1 MNDRV
6 GTGFG
11 GGYATLRGRIGVL
24 YGLLIAFNIGAW
36 IWAFAAFHR
45 YPLLMGTSLL
55 AYSFGLRHAVDAD
68 HIAAIDN
75 VTRKLMHAGQ
85 RPIAVGLAFSL
96 GHSTIVVAAS
106 VAIAVA
112 ATAMQTHLAGF
123 RETGALIG
131 TLVSTLFLFA
141 IALMNLA
148 VLVSVA
154 RAFTRVRNGES
165 YAEEDMDLLL
175 AGRGLLARCFRPLFR
190 LVTKSRHMYWLGFL
204 FGLGFD
210 TATEVGLL
218 SISAAG
224 GTQGLPIW
232 SILVF
237 PVLFTAGMTLIDTTD
252 SILMLGA
259 YGWAF
264 VKPIRKLYYNLTMT
278 TLSVVVALLV
288 GGIEGLGLL
297 GDKLAL
303 SGRFWDAIGAL
314 NENFGLVG
322 YVIVGV
328 FAACWLGSA
337 VLYRWMRLGDLDGRS
352 GQA

>member
-1 MNDRV
+1 MSDRV
-6 GTGFG
+6 GTGFDG
-11 GGYATLRGRIGVL
+11 GCATSRGRIGAL
-24 YGLLIAFNIGAW
+24 YGLLIAFNVGVW
-36 IWAFAAFHR
+36 IWAFVAFHR

-85 RPIAVGLAFSL
+85 RPITVGLAFSL

-106 VAIAVA
+106 VAIAA
-112 ATAMQTHLAGF
+112 TATAMQTHLAGF

-154 RAFTRVRNGES
+154 RAFVRVRNGEP
-165 YAEEDMDLLL
+165 YVEEDMDVLL
-175 AGRGLLARCFRPLFR
+175 AGRGLLARFFRPLFR

-237 PVLFTAGMTLIDTTD
+237 PALFTAGMTLIDTTD
-252 SILMLGA
+252 SILMLRA

-264 VKPIRKLYYNLTMT
+264 VKPVRKLYYNLTMT

-297 GDKLAL
+297 GDRLAL
-303 SGRFWDAIGAL
+303 SGRFWNVIGVL
-314 NENFGLVG
+314 NDNFGLVG

-328 FAACWLGSA
+328 FATCWLGSA
-337 VLYRWMRLGDLDGRS
+337 VLYRWMRLGDLDGPS